1 MKLRTRTIATLFA
14 SSLVLAAAHAQAP
27 AAPAKPA
34 TPPATP
40 AAPAM
45 PAAPAGPRKLAHEGA
60 MPSAK
65 DIFAKHLAAVGG
77 DKAWEA
83 KTGMKTEGAMEVPAA
98 GLKGTMK
105 TTSMVPSMVLV
116 ELDLPGI
123 GKTASGFDGTTGWSM
138 DPMRGPSLMDE
149 QQVAQLKRDG
159 NFRRDLDLARD
170 PGKAETLGLFEFE
183 GTPCWQVRTTWT
195 DGTDAMSYYER
206 DSGLMKGMSMSTSTP
221 MGDLP
226 VTIVND
232 EYKDFDGVKVATRMV
247 TKVMGQQQVMTVEK
261 VEWNAVKADDFALP
275 AEIRTLR
282 DAPKSPAAP
291 AGGAQAPKAPAAPAP
306 PAGTK

>member
-1 MKLRTRTIATLFA
+1 
-14 SSLVLAAAHAQAP
+14 
-27 AAPAKPA
+27 
-34 TPPATP
+34 
-40 AAPAM
+40 M
-45 PAAPAGPRKLAHEGA
+45 PAAPAGPRKLPHEGA

-105 TTSMVPSMVLV
+105 TTSMAPSMVLV
-116 ELDLPGI
+116 EIDLPGI
-123 GKTASGFDGTTGWSM
+123 GKTASGYDGTTGWSM
-138 DPMRGPSLMDE
+138 DPMRGPSLMDD

-159 NFRRDLDLARD
+159 NFRRDFDLARD

-206 DSGLMKGMSMSTSTP
+206 DSGLMKGMTMSTSTP

-275 AEIRTLR
+275 AEIKTLR
-282 DAPKSPAAP
+282 DAPKSPAAR
-291 AGGAQAPKAPAAPAP
+291 AGGAQVPKAPAVPAP